1 MTNDENEA
9 ESRAV
14 APKAVYDYWQSTVAK
29 DPRYNSEVQNLAILF
44 LDGNCSITG
53 YKIVTQG
60 LRDKLLF
67 GHKEVFQ
74 PLAATGCDKFA
85 VAHNHPAGSVEPE
98 DEDISATQAI
108 VKGSEALGLEMKD
121 SIIIGAGDKPWFS
134 MREACLEQMARM
146 NEIQKQIKEKLSEAL
161 GGKEGIHALA
171 DKARNGGGI
180 DKEVVEKVKQ
190 VMSSILPGSVII
202 DDSKFFDESA
212 QSGGLVQPPE
222 PGQNLLP
229 GTFGNVKIG
238 NFKPPGSEHRN

>member
-1 MTNDENEA
+1 MTIDENEA
-9 ESRAV
+9 ESRTV

-29 DPRYNSEVQNLAILF
+29 DPHYNSEVQNLAILF

-67 GHKEVFQ
+67 GYKEVFQ

-121 SIIIGAGDKPWFS
+121 SLIIGAGDKPWFS
-134 MREACLEQMARM
+134 MREACLE
-146 NEIQKQIKEKLSEAL
+146 
-161 GGKEGIHALA
+161 HALA
-171 DKARNGGGI
+171 NREREGIWGGTTERERRRI
-180 DKEVVEKVKQ
+180 HRQRRK
-190 VMSSILPGSVII
+190 
-202 DDSKFFDESA
+202 SA
-212 QSGGLVQPPE
+212 
-222 PGQNLLP
+222 
-229 GTFGNVKIG
+229 
-238 NFKPPGSEHRN
+238 